1 MRIESALGS
10 TLCLA
15 TMAAICLVCEG
26 CSSASSNPATQ
37 AANTGGSTS
46 SQGTAGIAGR
56 TSIGG
61 TTGTGGTT
69 NTGGVPQSGG
79 AIGFGGSSNLGG
91 TSSAGGMLATGGANG
106 TGSGVSTGGATGGGG
121 SSRTGGTNGTG
132 GTRAGTGGSAFGGAA
147 IGGAAIGGAA
157 TGGTALGGAA
167 TGGAATGGRT
177 ATSTGGDTAAG
188 GKSGTGGSGC
198 ATCVGGSTGVGGGTS
213 TCPTVSDFDTW
224 PSGQAPTDIG
234 PLAVTSFKSHTG
246 DAYSGAGYAWTFTYF
261 GSLQFS
267 KLTSDT
273 TNNSYLI
280 SHFDCSQQGPDNSS
294 TATVDDRAFGDL
306 PLEIFLENQSAQ
318 CKTLGMA
325 RADTQWAKT
334 NSDGI
339 TADARYWADDMY
351 MITGLQVFGYRATK
365 DLKYVNRSAQAMQIY
380 FTKLQQSNGLF
391 WHTQNSHAHWGRANG
406 WVASGMTELLLELP
420 AGTAR
425 DAVMAGY
432 KKQMDGL
439 LPLQITS
446 GNDAGFWRQV
456 LDLATTASYAERS
469 CTAMF
474 TYALV
479 TGIKNGWLNDPK
491 YVAAARNGWLA
502 LSKDAKGT
510 GQLTNVCPGT
520 GEASAGTLA
529 TQQKF
534 YTDRTPG
541 TNDMHGQAPLLWAA
555 TALLRKDCPGLR

>member
-1 MRIESALGS
+1 MRIANALRS

-15 TMAAICLVCEG
+15 TTAAFCIVSQG
-26 CSSASSNPATQ
+26 CSNASSNPVTRAADTGGSASSQAT
-37 AANTGGSTS
+37 AGTAGTTFVSGTISTGGSANTGGMT
-46 SQGTAGIAGR
+46 
-56 TSIGG
+56 
-61 TTGTGGTT
+61 
-69 NTGGVPQSGG
+69 PSGG
-79 AIGFGGSSNLGG
+79 AIGVGG
-91 TSSAGGMLATGGANG
+91 TSSVGGASNAGGTPG
-106 TGSGVSTGGATGGGG
+106 
-121 SSRTGGTNGTG
+121 TGGTNGTG
-132 GTRAGTGGSAFGGAA
+132 SGLSAGGTASGGGSFRTGGTTGSGGTNAGTGGSAFGGAA
-147 IGGAAIGGAA
+147 IGGAS
-157 TGGTALGGAA
+157 

-177 ATSTGGDTAAG
+177 AASTGGDTAAG

-213 TCPTVSDFDTW
+213 ACPTVSDFDTW

-234 PLAVTSFKSHTG
+234 ALAVTSFKPHTG
-246 DAYSGAGYAWTFTYF
+246 DAYSGAGYAWTFAYF

-406 WVASGMTELLLELP
+406 WVASGMTELLLELSP
-420 AGTAR
+420 GTTR

-502 LSKDAKGT
+502 LSKDANGT